1 MRLKTFHA
9 ESLAAAM
16 ELVRETLGPNAI
28 IVATHEDDAARGARV
43 TAAIDPEEQ
52 EFDFFSE
59 GASEE
64 TLEFITEVLE
74 QHGVPNELADR
85 LLEAAQESTEN
96 KPSTALAHA
105 LDKVLTFD
113 PLPDRAGGPPILV
126 LGPPG
131 VGKTVTCA
139 KIAARVALADDESDT
154 IVNLVAADGVR
165 VGAVSQL
172 AGYGESVGATLFEVQ
187 NDEELASLLMR
198 LRRNELVVIDTP
210 GTNPYNLDDLAHLV
224 ELCEAGRTD
233 TVLVLNA
240 GRDAR
245 EAAEIAEAF
254 RPVGPKKLVTTG
266 LDMARRLGSI
276 LAAADAGGMSLADV
290 CLAPE
295 IGRGLKPL
303 SPEILARLLLP
314 RASAESEDQND
325 EVGTDDTG
333 MDGAVEEGVRAG

>member
-9 ESLAAAM
+9 QTLTAAM

-28 IVATHEDDAARGARV
+28 IVATHEDEAARGARV
-43 TAAIDPEEQ
+43 TAAIDPEEPR
-52 EFDFFSE
+52 FDFFSE

-64 TLEFITEVLE
+64 TLEIITEVLE
-74 QHGVPNELADR
+74 QHGVPNALADR
-85 LLEAAQESTEN
+85 LLEAAQESHEN
-96 KPSTALAHA
+96 TPSSALAHA
-105 LDKVLTFD
+105 LDRVLSFA
-113 PLPDRAGGPPILV
+113 PLPDRSGGPPILV
-126 LGPPG
+126 MGPPG

-139 KIAARVALADDESDT
+139 KIAAHVALADQEEET
-154 IVNLVAADGVR
+154 TLVNLVAADAVR
-165 VGAVSQL
+165 AGAVSQL
-172 AGYGESVGATLFEVQ
+172 AGYGDYVGATLFEVA
-187 NDEELASLLMR
+187 NGDGLARLLTR

-240 GRDAR
+240 GRDAQ

-290 CLAPE
+290 SLAPE

-303 SPEILARLLLP
+303 SPEILAKLLLP
-314 RASAESEDQND
+314 RSSEGSDGESLEDG
-325 EVGTDDTG
+325 EAREA
-333 MDGAVEEGVRAG
+333 AVEKGVQA

>member
-9 ESLAAAM
+9 DTLAAAM
-16 ELVRETLGPNAI
+16 ELVRETLGPDAI

-43 TAAIDPEEQ
+43 TAAVDPDEQ
-52 EFDFFSE
+52 SFNFFSE

-64 TLEFITEVLE
+64 TLELLTDVLE

-85 LLEAAQESTEN
+85 LVEAAQEATEN
-96 KPSTALAHA
+96 TPAIALAHA
-105 LDKVLTFD
+105 LDRVLTFA
-113 PLPDRAGGPPILV
+113 PLPDQAGGPPILV

-139 KIAARVALADDESDT
+139 KIAARVALADEET
-154 IVNLVAADGVR
+154 PTTVNLVAADGVR
-165 VGAVSQL
+165 VGAVPQL
-172 AGYGESVGATLFEVQ
+172 AGYAERVGATLFEVT
-187 NDEELASLLMR
+187 DGGDLANLLTR

-290 CLAPE
+290 SLAPE

-314 RASAESEDQND
+314 RARADKDEDEDGDASD
-325 EVGTDDTG
+325 EHE
-333 MDGAVEEGVRAG
+333 MDGAIEEGVRAG

>member
-9 ESLAAAM
+9 ETLTAAM
-16 ELVRETLGPNAI
+16 EMVRETLGPNAI
-28 IVATHEDDAARGARV
+28 IVATHEDDIAKGARV

-52 EFDFFSE
+52 SFDFFSE

-64 TLEFITEVLE
+64 TLEFLADVLE
-74 QHGVPNELADR
+74 QHGVPNDLADR
-85 LLEAAQESTEN
+85 LVEAAQEATEN
-96 KPSTALAHA
+96 NPFTALSHA
-105 LDKVLTFD
+105 LDRVLSFS
-113 PLPDRAGGPPILV
+113 PLPDQAGGAPILIM
-126 LGPPG
+126 GPPG

-139 KIAARVALADDESDT
+139 KIAARVALSEAGADT
-154 IVNLVAADGVR
+154 VVNLAAADGVR
-165 VGAVSQL
+165 IGAVSQL
-172 AGYGESVGATLFEVQ
+172 AGYGERFGATLYEVESGR
-187 NDEELASLLMR
+187 DLASLLTR

-210 GTNPYNLDDLAHLV
+210 GTNPYNLDDLAHLI
-224 ELCEAGRTD
+224 ELCEAGQTE

-266 LDMARRLGSI
+266 LDMARRLGSL

-290 CLAPE
+290 SLAPE

-314 RASAESEDQND
+314 RAEK
-325 EVGTDDTG
+325 DDTTG
-333 MDGAVEEGVRAG
+333 PVEEGVQAG